1 MKKTFFG
8 PFFLFRPKTVQS
20 RGPVRLA
27 SFRQKSAF
35 SHSSNVAQYKGGGQ
49 STSFLRPM
57 FSRSKGPVP
66 SVESINFHKE
76 NDLYYGKF
84 HLSGFQ
90 KGQALTV
97 ANSLRRILLND
108 LQGFGITHLKFSNR
122 FSPTEKYHE
131 FSTIPGVRESLLELV
146 ANFKS
151 IIWARNTQG
160 QGSSE
165 PTEPRSPDAFQSL
178 AGEGILH
185 TQERQ
190 RFGDDKESSVL
201 SIDGGVQSRP
211 KHSFFSGQLI
221 LLSLFLDESLTLLE
235 DRTNEEGVFHTFT
248 FQAKHL
254 KIPEKSDFVI
264 VNPNLYLATFIF
276 SKTDLQFITELKKR
290 KISSSYANESL
301 SEPTHPTKTM
311 FQATESIQDLSSFLG
326 LCIEY
331 FVGTSTLLSER
342 SQESNVRTGAAWYG
356 DSDGFFS
363 QFGIPILS
371 NSSGMKPSILEE
383 PVQINILK
391 TDCLFSPVKKVN
403 YTIQSSYE
411 TSGLL
416 LKKNLPKIKQN
427 ERQTKQVSSEK
438 NSSQQPGGERNQGF
452 LDDTFETKSEEDI
465 FLEIWTNGSLHPQM
479 ALQLSFDFFLQMFK
493 ELRFSLHKTTG
504 LHNEVLF

>member
-1 MKKTFFG
+1 
-8 PFFLFRPKTVQS
+8 
-20 RGPVRLA
+20 
-27 SFRQKSAF
+27 
-35 SHSSNVAQYKGGGQ
+35 
-49 STSFLRPM
+49 M
-57 FSRSKGPVP
+57 FSRSQGPIP

-84 HLSGFQ
+84 HLSGFH

-108 LQGFGITHLKFSNR
+108 LQGFGITHLKFFNR

-131 FSTIPGVRESLLELV
+131 FSTIPGVRESLLELL

-151 IIWARNTQG
+151 IIWARNTEG
-160 QGSSE
+160 RGSSLATDQA
-165 PTEPRSPDAFQSL
+165 PGSARSPDALKSL
-178 AGEGILH
+178 TGEGIRP
-185 TQERQ
+185 TQESQ
-190 RFGDDKESSVL
+190 RFWDDEESSVL
-201 SIDGGVQSRP
+201 SIDVGVQSRP
-211 KHSFFSGQLI
+211 NQSFFAGQLT
-221 LLSLFLDESLTLLE
+221 LLSLFVDESLTLLE
-235 DRTNEEGVFHTFT
+235 DGTNEEGEFRTFT

-254 KIPEKSDFVI
+254 KIPEKSEFVI

-276 SKTDLQFITELKKR
+276 SKTDLKFITQLKKR
-290 KISSSYANESL
+290 KIRSSYETESSSEQ
-301 SEPTHPTKTM
+301 THPTTSM
-311 FQATESIQDLSSFLG
+311 LQSTESIQDLSSFLG

-342 SQESNVRTGAAWYG
+342 SQGSNVQTGTDCYG

-363 QFGIPILS
+363 QFGIPILI

-416 LKKNLPKIKQN
+416 LKKNLPKRKEN
-427 ERQTKQVSSEK
+427 ERQTKLVSSEK
-438 NSSQQPGGERNQGF
+438 NSIQHPRGERNQSF

-479 ALQLSFDFFLQMFK
+479 ALQLSFDFFFQMFK
-493 ELRFSLHKTTG
+493 ELRFSLNKTTG
-504 LHNEVLF
+504 LHS